1 VQSNRIIAYR
11 IRALRCRY
19 GLTQAALAARAE
31 LSEVTISSIERGIWQ
46 PRLAT
51 VAAIAKALGV
61 SLDELVG
68 WNRPDDGRSRR
79 RSALLL
85 QLETDLAA
93 LTDADLAVLAA
104 TAAALRKHRTR

>member
-1 VQSNRIIAYR
+1 MDINRVTAHR
-11 IRALRCRY
+11 IRMLRREA
-19 GLTQAALAARAE
+19 GLTQAALAERAGLAE
-31 LSEVTISSIERGIWQ
+31 ITISAIERGQKQ

-85 QLETDLAA
+85 QLEADLAA

>member
-1 VQSNRIIAYR
+1 MTTDRIISYR
-11 IRALRCRY
+11 IRALRRRR

-31 LSEVTISSIERGIWQ
+31 LSEITISSIERGIWQ

-51 VAAIAKALGV
+51 VAAIAKALAV

-68 WNRPDDGRSRR
+68 WDRPDDGRSRR
-79 RSALLL
+79 RSTLLL

-93 LTDADLAVLAA
+93 LTDADLEVLVA
-104 TAAALRKHRTR
+104 TAAALRAHRTR